1 MKILK
6 ILSLVALFSLSACTK
21 TEKHIDI
28 ETMASI
34 ILDSKK
40 AEVLI
45 ESAYSESN
53 NKESILQQF
62 NSDILKKYNVTKETY
77 DLSLKYYM
85 NNPKEMDKLITS
97 LKHKNNNS
105 NVN

>member
-1 MKILK
+1 MLDFDIKIDGHLELFLK
-6 ILSLVALFSLSACTK
+6 DLREETK
-21 TEKHIDI
+21 ELKY
-28 ETMASI
+28 
-34 ILDSKK
+34 LDSKK

-53 NKESILQQF
+53 NKEIILQQF
-62 NSDILKKYNVTKETY
+62 NNDILKKYNVTKETY

-85 NNPKEMDKLITS
+85 NNPKEMDKLINS
-97 LKHKNNNS
+97 LKHKNKNS

>member
-1 MKILK
+1 MKNLK
-6 ILSLVALFSLSACTK
+6 TLSLIILFSLFACAK
-21 TEKHIDI
+21 TEKQIDV
-28 ETMASI
+28 ETMSSI
-34 ILDSKK
+34 VLDSKK

-53 NKESILQQF
+53 NKEIILQQF

-85 NNPKEMDKLITS
+85 NNPKEMDKLINS
-97 LKHKNNNS
+97 LKHKNKNS